1 MRIRKNVS
9 LTHGPATFYGSES
22 RRLHMSAVHL
32 FQDRPARSARRSA
45 PPSSL
50 RYTHKHGAHRAAVA
64 TCRRYGNVAG
74 TCRCCRSLESWQRRR
89 QDDDGRRARPCTA
102 SDGVFFRRGETGDR
116 ARRVSVHRDSGVTGV
131 LGARPQK
138 LLIALPP

>member
-32 FQDRPARSARRSA
+32 FQDRPTRSARRSA

-102 SDGVFFRRGETGDR
+102 SGGVFFGEEKPATEQEGCQCTGTVASWGFSAPGRR
-116 ARRVSVHRDSGVTGV
+116 SC
-131 LGARPQK
+131 
-138 LLIALPP
+138 